1 MIEPFVN
8 NVLPVIML
16 EHESSSSVDG
26 NLYPYCLASVDVDWG
41 STFELQLLMVS
52 SPSVTFGLGVLC
64 ADRTG
69 PQIEAS

>member
-1 MIEPFVN
+1 MIEPFV

-41 STFELQLLMVS
+41 STFELQLLMVQLLLD
-52 SPSVTFGLGVLC
+52 SVYCVQTGL
-64 ADRTG
+64 DHK
-69 PQIEAS
+69 